1 MIMKIF
7 KTVEREFQYNNSK
20 VRDIVFVC
28 CNNCNQEFSRTKRA
42 LDIAFKRGLKVYC
55 SKDCELESKTVRKI
69 AECQECGKQTSNKF
83 CSRSCS
89 ATYHNRERRKLPRV
103 KKQKATIKREPKE
116 LKKRVCKCG
125 KIDYTRTRFISETC
139 SFCSTGMM
147 YRLLCTF
154 KFNLKDYPDEFDFK
168 ILNEHGMFHP
178 VKNPKGVSR
187 DHTLSVQF
195 GKDNQIDPRIISHP
209 ANCRLI
215 LQSENTRKGSNSNI
229 TLEELLVK
237 IEEWDQKYG
246 TTDQLP

>member
-1 MIMKIF
+1 
-7 KTVEREFQYNNSK
+7 
-20 VRDIVFVC
+20 
-28 CNNCNQEFSRTKRA
+28 
-42 LDIAFKRGLKVYC
+42 
-55 SKDCELESKTVRKI
+55 
-69 AECQECGKQTSNKF
+69 
-83 CSRSCS
+83 
-89 ATYHNRERRKLPRV
+89 
-103 KKQKATIKREPKE
+103 
-116 LKKRVCKCG
+116 
-125 KIDYTRTRFISETC
+125 
-139 SFCSTGMM
+139 MM

-187 DHTLSVQF
+187 DHILSVQF

-237 IEEWDQKYG
+237 IEEWDRKYG

>member
-154 KFNLKDYPDEFDFK
+154 KFNLKDYPDGVIHFYYQGTRIQK
-168 ILNEHGMFHP
+168 ISALISIST
-178 VKNPKGVSR
+178 VI
-187 DHTLSVQF
+187 LSLLLII
-195 GKDNQIDPRIISHP
+195 IDKYK
-209 ANCRLI
+209 LI
-215 LQSENTRKGSNSNI
+215 AKLFNKK
-229 TLEELLVK
+229 V
-237 IEEWDQKYG
+237 
-246 TTDQLP
+246 